1 MFFGV
6 YKECQTL

>member
-6 YKECQTL
+6 YKERQTL